1 MNITE
6 INRAEAFRYMGHGGG
21 EIPENIAALADE
33 CERRLLEAISP
44 KYVYAV
50 FDIDIGRSTEGVSV
64 MNTPLVFTGKSI
76 AAHLRVCERCV
87 LLAATLGAGADSV
100 IRGYESGAMEKAVIA
115 DCMASAAVEQVCDAA
130 EAEIREKLPGMNFT
144 WRFSPGYGDLPLG
157 IQRGFLD
164 VLNAPKRIGLTA
176 TENCILIPRKS
187 VTAIIGVSPNEIPK
201 GRRGCGSCSLRDTCE
216 LRRRGTHC
224 SAGG

>member
-6 INRAEAFRYMGHGGG
+6 INRSEAFRYMGHGGG
-21 EIPENIAALADE
+21 EIPANIAALADE
-33 CERRLLEAISP
+33 CERRLLDAISP

-50 FDIDIGRSTEGVSV
+50 YDIDIGREAEGVSV
-64 MNTPLVFTGKSI
+64 VNTPLVLTGTSI

-87 LLAATLGAGADSV
+87 LMAATLGAGADSV
-100 IRGYESGAMEKAVIA
+100 IRGYESVAMEKAVIA
-115 DCMASAAVEQVCDAA
+115 DCMASAAVEQLCDAA
-130 EAEIREKLPGMNFT
+130 EAEIRNKLPGMNFT
-144 WRFSPGYGDLPLG
+144 WRFSPGYGDLPLD
-157 IQRGFLD
+157 IQRGFLE
-164 VLNAPKRIGLTA
+164 VLNAHRRIGLTA

-201 GRRGCGSCSLRDTCE
+201 GRRGCGSCSLRDACG

-224 SAGG
+224 PAGG